1 MAQREAVM
9 ALAADLSGLVDR
21 RCREEGVTEST
32 QRLATANHVMNEF
45 AVLAKKLS
53 RNLEDHGEITPRAYR
68 ELKET
73 VRDLAANVLGRP
85 DVPRTEAATSFVAD

>member
-1 MAQREAVM
+1 MNHLTDSEITVISHRPGFDRLYARL
-9 ALAADLSGLVDR
+9 LA
-21 RCREEGVTEST
+21 EP
-32 QRLATANHVMNEF
+32 TA
-45 AVLAKKLS
+45 LS